1 MEKYINVYIYRRPF
15 HEGVDWNSGGS
26 FLTSSC
32 VSRPFHEGVDWN
44 KNGEIHK
51 CLYLVALFTRAWIEI
66 EMRYYILSEI
76 GRSPF
81 SRGRGLKWLFF
92 SAAKIG
98 ATSPFSR
105 GRGLKLHRTALTF
118 PAFRRPFH
126 EGVDWNIGSF
136 GYICRLIQRRPFHE
150 GVDWNTVIHVTV
162 IQRIRSPFSRGRG
175 LKYHFTIIHILNLHV
190 ALFTRA
196 WIEMFSR
203 LISIRTNICRPF
215 HEGVDWNIYAAACL
229 LADASRPFHEGVD
242 WNVAYA
248 VIIRQLIWSPFS
260 RGRGLKSTKRASRQI
275 LCRSPFSRGRG
286 LKFSAE
292 R

>member
-1 MEKYINVYIYRRPF
+1 
-15 HEGVDWNSGGS
+15 
-26 FLTSSC
+26 
-32 VSRPFHEGVDWN
+32 
-44 KNGEIHK
+44 
-51 CLYLVALFTRAWIEI
+51 
-66 EMRYYILSEI
+66 MRYYILSEI

-118 PAFRRPFH
+118 PAF
-126 EGVDWNIGSF
+126 
-136 GYICRLIQRRPFHE
+136 RRPFHE